1 MGGASSKQHQPA
13 SEDDTLAA
21 ATTKEPAAAAAA
33 ADDKLKDGPCADVYA
48 LLEKCKQERRI
59 IRHDRALTACVS
71 ETDLLIKCIHRN
83 PAYFKKK

>member
-1 MGGASSKQHQPA
+1 MGGASSKEQAVAQGNNVTPTAPA
-13 SEDDTLAA
+13 PAQ
-21 ATTKEPAAAAAA
+21 EPAEE
-33 ADDKLKDGPCADVYA
+33 DKLKDGPCADVYA

-83 PAYFKKK
+83 PAYFKKT